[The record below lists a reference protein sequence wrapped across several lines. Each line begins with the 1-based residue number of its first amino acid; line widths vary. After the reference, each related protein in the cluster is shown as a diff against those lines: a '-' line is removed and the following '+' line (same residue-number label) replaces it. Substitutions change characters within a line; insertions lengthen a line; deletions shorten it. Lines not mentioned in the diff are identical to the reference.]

1 MSLYGHR
8 YKSMVTRLI
17 LVIILT
23 WSSYWNDVYQ
33 ELTYC
38 CRSIKLQKQTKSDL
52 IEKEIRFMV
61 TSGGEGKLEEGGQ
74 KTEISSYKIN

>member
-1 MSLYGHR
+1 MISL
-8 YKSMVTRLI
+8 TR
-17 LVIILT
+17 
-23 WSSYWNDVYQ
+23 SSYRNDVYQ

-52 IEKEIRFMV
+52 IEKEIRFTV
-61 TSGGEGKLEEGGQ
+61 TRGGDGELDEGGQ